1 MREFWIQIDPQLP
14 EEKKEEL
21 IKKTQ
26 QLCTG
31 YLTEPDDANLAKRL
45 GAKKVVSPRNGDV
58 LLLPSMDEAIFKN
71 TDAKKCVLVSIK
83 SSEDQER
90 ILKSAESSVDYII
103 AKCEDWK
110 VIPLENLI
118 ASTHGKSQLLAL
130 VSNPQE
136 ASTALEVLE
145 IGVDGVVANLT
156 DVDEIQ
162 KVFDACK
169 HVSSRA
175 TERENAKKITVIA
188 ATITQIKPLPSGART
203 CIDTC
208 DLMREGEGLLVGCQ
222 STGLFL
228 IQAETEENPFVAPR
242 PFRVNAGAVAQYLL
256 TQGDETRYLSEL
268 RIGDPVMIV
277 DRNGTCRVTSVCRTK
292 IEWRPLL
299 LVEAESNKKR
309 FRTIVQNAETIKFVT
324 KNAAKSVKE
333 LAKGDEVLLQVQD
346 GGRHFGKLVTEENVI
361 EQ

>member
-1 MREFWIQIDPQLP
+1 MREFWIQIDPHMP

-21 IKKTQ
+21 VKKTSE
-26 QLCTG
+26 LCTA

-45 GAKKVVSPRNGDV
+45 GAKKVVSRKNGDI
-58 LLLPSMDEAIFKN
+58 LLLRSMDEAILKN
-71 TDAKKCVLVSIK
+71 TDAKKCVMMSMK
-83 SSEDQER
+83 SDEDEER
-90 ILKSAESSVDYII
+90 ILKSAEASADYII

-130 VSNPQE
+130 VSNAQE
-136 ASTALEVLE
+136 ASIALEVLE

-156 DVDEIQ
+156 DIDEIQ

-169 HVSSRA
+169 HVSSRVH
-175 TERENAKKITVIA
+175 ERESAEKIAVVA

-228 IQAETEENPFVAPR
+228 IQAETEENPFVAAR

-256 TQGDETRYLSEL
+256 TQGGETRYLSEL

-277 DRNGTCRVTSVCRTK
+277 DRKGICRMTSVCRTK

-299 LVEAESNKKR
+299 FVEAEFNKKR
-309 FRTIVQNAETIKFVT
+309 FKTIVQNAETIKFVT
-324 KNAAKSVKE
+324 KNGAKSVKE